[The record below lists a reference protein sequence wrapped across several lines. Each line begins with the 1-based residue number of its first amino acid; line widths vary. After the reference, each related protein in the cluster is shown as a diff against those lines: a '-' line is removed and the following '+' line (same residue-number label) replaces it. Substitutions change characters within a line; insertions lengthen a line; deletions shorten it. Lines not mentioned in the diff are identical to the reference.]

1 MRSKALIVLGGLA
14 CASNAS
20 RETSVQFLVQSPF
33 CGAHDYG
40 MVFSIDSVQVGV
52 DTLKDKERS
61 QQFVVTPGAHRLN
74 ARLTTVFTG
83 LRMDT
88 LVTVPADT
96 VFTQVFDIYC
106 S

>member
-1 MRSKALIVLGGLA
+1 MNRTAWFLLGVLA
-14 CASNAS
+14 CTGDAPK
-20 RETSVQFLVQSPF
+20 ETSVQFLVQSPF
-33 CGAHDYG
+33 CGPHDYA

-61 QQFVVTPGAHRLN
+61 QLFVTTSGAHRLS

-83 LRMDT
+83 LKMDT
-88 LVTVPADT
+88 LVMVPADT